1 MKTILR
7 DATSICVLLFSS
19 FAAYAELL
27 KFEVIDIESP
37 YFDGRSFGA
46 VGQYEMITARATIAV
61 DPQHRLNSG
70 IVDIDLAPTNDDGLV
85 EAIKAAAVSITK
97 Y

>member
-46 VGQYEMITARATIAV
+46 VGQYEMITARATPATPV
-61 DPQHRLNSG
+61 EFGHCRYRPGTDKRRWPRGSYRGRGH
-70 IVDIDLAPTNDDGLV
+70 LA
-85 EAIKAAAVSITK
+85 AR
-97 Y
+97 